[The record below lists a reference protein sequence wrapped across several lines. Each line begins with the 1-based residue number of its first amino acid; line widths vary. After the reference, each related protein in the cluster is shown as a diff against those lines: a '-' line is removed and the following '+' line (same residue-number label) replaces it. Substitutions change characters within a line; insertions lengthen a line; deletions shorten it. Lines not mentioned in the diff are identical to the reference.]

1 MNAIATI
8 QHDRPQTITS
18 GGESSSA
25 LMDSLPYVETVH
37 EDYEEYA
44 LALIEEE
51 MKTIASRP
59 MKKIFPMNFR
69 TPTMK
74 TEYNSLVVMEGS
86 TEGGAAPALVFRER
100 PKEHYQEFQPAKI
113 VKPAT
118 TKEWENAA
126 SNGGGDALSRMKSRF
141 EAERIR
147 GMILEVEKEEG
158 VSNWKEFNA
167 RLDEQGAFW
176 TRILKAQMES
186 VEEINFRRQQA
197 QTQQV
202 GPEIDRLTQEY
213 EQALYRRNQLEY
225 AIEGIKRETNA
236 KNASNAVNDGDT
248 NSRKRKN

>member
-8 QHDRPQTITS
+8 RDDDRLQTTTAD
-18 GGESSSA
+18 GESSSA

-51 MKTIASRP
+51 MKAIAPRP

-69 TPTMK
+69 TPAMRS
-74 TEYNSLVVMEGS
+74 EYNTLVVMEENNNAQGDGS
-86 TEGGAAPALVFRER
+86 STR
-100 PKEHYQEFQPAKI
+100 I
-113 VKPAT
+113 VKPT
-118 TKEWENAA
+118 TTEGWADA
-126 SNGGGDALSRMKSRF
+126 GDVLSRMKSRF

-158 VSNWKEFNA
+158 VANWKDFNA
-167 RLDEQGAFW
+167 KLDEQGAFW
-176 TRILKAQMES
+176 TKMLKEQMDA

-236 KNASNAVNDGDT
+236 KNINDAGSENNEGDAV
-248 NSRKRKN
+248 SRKRKN